1 MRFTIMIF
9 DDHSPDPGL
18 VPYTGVV
25 HETKQ
30 AALEEYLE
38 AAEEFGS
45 GKVYLSIV

>member
-1 MRFTIMIF
+1 MRYMIMIF
-9 DDHSPDPGL
+9 DEHTPDPCL

-38 AAEEFGS
+38 AAEEVGH
-45 GKVYLSIV
+45 GRAYLTIV